1 MIENMRE
8 ELLKLLHKNAYRSG
22 DFTLSSGKK
31 SNHYVNAK
39 TVTLSAEGLTMAS
52 HLMLELLDS
61 DAVAVAGL
69 TMGADPLVSG
79 VAMASFD
86 TDWART
92 VDAMIIRKTAKG
104 YGMGAWIE
112 GALPPEGSK
121 VTALEDVV
129 TTGGSVIKAVTRL
142 RDVGYVVDRVVTLV
156 DRQVDGEADEF
167 MKSAGLK
174 LYSVYNVEELAGVK
188 NES

>member
-1 MIENMRE
+1 
-8 ELLKLLHKNAYRSG
+8 
-22 DFTLSSGKK
+22 
-31 SNHYVNAK
+31 
-39 TVTLSAEGLTMAS
+39 MAS
-52 HLMLELLDS
+52 YLMLKFLDP

-86 TDWART
+86 SDKART
-92 VDAMIIRKTAKG
+92 VDAMIVRKTAKG

-142 RDVGYVVDRVVTLV
+142 RDVGYIVDRVVTLV

-167 MKSAGLK
+167 MQSAGLK
-174 LYSVYNVEELAGVK
+174 LYSVYNVEELAGAE

>member
-8 ELLKLLHKNAYRSG
+8 ELLKLLKKNAYRKG
-22 DFTLSSGKK
+22 EFTLSSGKK
-31 SNHYVNAK
+31 SEHYVNAK

-86 TDWART
+86 SDKTGT
-92 VDAMIIRKTAKG
+92 VDAMIVRKTAKG

-142 RDVGYVVDRVVTLV
+142 RDVGYVVDRVGTLV
-156 DRQVDGEADEF
+156 DRQVDGEADKL
-167 MKSAGLK
+167 MKEKNLELK
-174 LYSVYNVEELAGVK
+174 SLFTLKDLIDE
-188 NES
+188 NEQ

>member
-1 MIENMRE
+1 MI
-8 ELLKLLHKNAYRSG
+8 
-22 DFTLSSGKK
+22 
-31 SNHYVNAK
+31 V
-39 TVTLSAEGLTMAS
+39 
-52 HLMLELLDS
+52 
-61 DAVAVAGL
+61 
-69 TMGADPLVSG
+69 
-79 VAMASFD
+79 
-86 TDWART
+86 
-92 VDAMIIRKTAKG
+92 RKTAKG

-174 LYSVYNVEELAGVK
+174 LYSVYNVEELSGAK
-188 NES
+188 NE

>member
-1 MIENMRE
+1 
-8 ELLKLLHKNAYRSG
+8 
-22 DFTLSSGKK
+22 
-31 SNHYVNAK
+31 
-39 TVTLSAEGLTMAS
+39 
-52 HLMLELLDS
+52 
-61 DAVAVAGL
+61 
-69 TMGADPLVSG
+69 
-79 VAMASFD
+79 
-86 TDWART
+86 
-92 VDAMIIRKTAKG
+92 
-104 YGMGAWIE
+104 MGAWIE

-174 LYSVYNVEELAGVK
+174 LYSVYTVEELSGVK
-188 NES
+188 NE